1 MSKNTNNGSRRGIG
15 PEIRAIVWA
24 IRHPGMVAMPTVFG
38 TGEVELLTHFGPTTA
53 GSVMTFKQQ
62 KSTDGTTYI
71 DSVYAVPL
79 TYTTAAAAGVLDLH
93 MYAERPYTHI
103 RVVAT
108 LSSSTGTPVGIYKVE
123 VDSAI
128 PG

>member
-1 MSKNTNNGSRRGIG
+1 MPADANVTLLTTSTLSTGATNGPDYDTKTGTPRRGLSARILYSG
-15 PEIRAIVWA
+15 VSS
-24 IRHPGMVAMPTVFG
+24 
-38 TGEVELLTHFGPTTA
+38 TTA

-79 TYTTAAAAGVLDLH
+79 TYTTVAAAGVLDLH

-103 RVVAT
+103 RVVGT
-108 LSSSTGTPVGIYKVE
+108 LSASTGTPVGIYKVE
-123 VDSAI
+123 IDSAI